1 MLTTTMVT
9 SVVWFRK
16 CLRVHDNPA
25 LVEACSASNY
35 VIPVYILETGLSAG
49 RTTFCIESLRDLDGQ
64 LKKLGSGLI
73 VLRDDPVA
81 TMTKV
86 LEGRIF
92 GKIDKCFW
100 EDDPVDP
107 AVLTAAKNAHVQIRI
122 VSGNTLWDV
131 RATLAKLGK
140 PPPTSMP
147 QFMALVAKLPEVP
160 APLEVPKTIPGLP
173 PGVRPTIIP
182 GSNDEGNVVRGGE
195 TAGLVRLQTI
205 LARDGGDWAAKFQKP
220 KTASTKL
227 STTLL
232 SPYLAVGC
240 ISVRYLHHELKR
252 TLTSKKKV
260 TQPPE
265 SLLGQLYFREMAYLQ
280 AGAIGPNFHKQM
292 KENPAVRYLIPWRHD
307 PDALLHKWEHGMTGY
322 PYIDACMRQL
332 MTTGWM
338 HHLGRHAVACFLTRG
353 DLWISWEHG
362 AAVFEKYLL
371 DADWALNT
379 FNWLGLSGV
388 APWSPPFFRVYN
400 PCPDRKSALNIEDAA
415 TFIRR
420 FVPELKDFPDNFLV
434 TPWKAPIL
442 DQRKANCI
450 IGKDYPKPI
459 IGHPTVSKANIAAF
473 QHAMRDAS
481 SVGGGGGGAVKKR
494 RRG

>member
-1 MLTTTMVT
+1 MFTTTMVT

-25 LVEACSASNY
+25 LVEACSASNF
-35 VIPVYILETGLSAG
+35 VIPVYVLDPGMSPG
-49 RTTFCIESLRDLDGQ
+49 RTTFCVESLRDLDGQ
-64 LKKLGSGLI
+64 LTKLGSGLI
-73 VLRDDPVA
+73 VLRGDAVA

-92 GKIDKCFW
+92 GKIDRCFW
-100 EDDPVDP
+100 EDDDPVDP
-107 AVLTAAKNAHVQIRI
+107 AVLTAAKNVQVRV

-131 RATLAKLGK
+131 RATLARLGK

-147 QFMALVAKLPEVP
+147 QMMALVTKLPDVP
-160 APLEVPKTIPGLP
+160 APLEVPKVVPGLP
-173 PGVRPTIIP
+173 PGVRPTGIP
-182 GSNDEGNVVRGGE
+182 GSSDEGNVVRGGE
-195 TAGLVRLQTI
+195 TAGLVRLRTI
-205 LARDGGDWAAKFQKP
+205 LAKDGGDWAAKFQKP
-220 KTASTKL
+220 MTASTKL

-232 SPYLAVGC
+232 SPYLAFGC
-240 ISVRYLHHELKR
+240 ISARSFYYELKEQIFQ
-252 TLTSKKKV
+252 KKKIS
-260 TQPPE
+260 QPPE

-280 AGAIGPNFHKQM
+280 AGYIGPNFDKQI

-307 PDALLHKWEHGMTGY
+307 TQALLKKWEHGMTGY

-332 MTTGWM
+332 TTTGWM

-353 DLWISWEHG
+353 NLWISWEQG
-362 AAVFEKYLL
+362 AVVFEKYLL
-371 DADWALNT
+371 DADWAINT

-400 PCPDRKSALNIEDAA
+400 PCPDRKSALNVEDAA

-420 FVPELKDFPDNFLV
+420 FVPELKDFPDKFLV
-434 TPWKAPIL
+434 TPWKAPVL

-450 IGKDYPKPI
+450 IGKDYPNPI
-459 IGHPTVSKANIAAF
+459 VDHPTVSKANIAAF
-473 QHAMRDAS
+473 QHAMKDAS
-481 SVGGGGGGAVKKR
+481 CVRGGPKKR